1 MKISEKILPLHSIM
15 TDNFL
20 EGLSPAQ
27 RQAASNIEG
36 ATLIIAGAGSGKTR
50 TLTLRIAHMIHSGI
64 SPHNILCL
72 TFTNKAAREM
82 RERISGVLT
91 PDMQRG
97 LWMGTF
103 HSIFRRII
111 SREAHRIDYPENFT
125 LYNNSD
131 SVNLVK
137 AIVKELQ
144 LPDDKYKPRDV
155 FSRISLAK
163 NNLITAA
170 AYEAN
175 AAARGEDEEMRRPE
189 IYRIYALYNQR
200 CRANKAMDFD
210 DLLLIMYYLL
220 KNFPEVLETY
230 SELFRYIMVDE
241 YQDTNHVQY
250 LVLKLLAQKY
260 RNICVVGDDSQSIY
274 SFRGARIEN
283 ILRFEKDFP
292 EVKVCRLEQNYRSTQ
307 TIVEASNS
315 VIEKNQAR
323 LKKKLYSTSEIGDKI
338 RVFESL
344 SDKDEAS
351 RVASDIATTMY
362 TTDAKPS
369 SFAVLYRTHSLSRS
383 IEDKLRERGIP
394 YKIHEGNSFYNRAEI
409 MALLAY
415 LRLAVNPADNEA
427 LKRIINLP
435 ARGIGATSISRLES
449 AARERGASM
458 FEVLRTTA
466 PSELGIRGVAVGGI
480 SKFVEAFGDFGAKAA
495 ELDAYEFAREVAQKS
510 GLLALYKA
518 STALEDVAR
527 LDNLEELLSSIK
539 TFTVPDEESPNGVRE
554 SFTIDE
560 WLNEVSL
567 LSDSEKDEKDDEP
580 KVTLMT
586 IHASKGLEYEHIYI
600 VGLEEK
606 TFPSQRAQMSPVE
619 IEEERRLF
627 YVALTRA
634 KKRAT
639 LSYATSR
646 FKYGDFEYYS
656 PSRFIEEIDEK
667 YLDSEVSG
675 GGSKGA
681 EGSQA
686 SGGARTATP
695 RGSGYGGGG
704 AYGSGSRYG
713 GGGST
718 TYKKRESPTPNNN
731 DWLNVNKPTTL
742 NSNMR
747 RVSTASSS
755 MQQPLEAVKLE
766 VGTNVSH
773 RNFGKGVVVALE
785 PTHND
790 VKVTVEFS
798 TIGSKTLLQRF
809 AKLEVL

>member
-1 MKISEKILPLHSIM
+1 MKISEKILPLHAIM

-20 EGLSPAQ
+20 DGLSPAQ
-27 RQAASNIEG
+27 RQAASNIDG
-36 ATLIIAGAGSGKTR
+36 ATLIVAGAGSGKTR
-50 TLTLRIAHMIHSGI
+50 TLTLRIAHMIQSGVL
-64 SPHNILCL
+64 PHNILCL

-82 RERISGVLT
+82 RERISGVL
-91 PDMQRG
+91 PPQMLRG

-111 SREAHRIDYPENFT
+111 SKEAHRIDYPENFT

-137 AIVKELQ
+137 SIIKELQ
-144 LPDDKYKPRDV
+144 LADDKYKPRDV

-189 IYRIYALYNQR
+189 IYRIYQLYNQR

-230 SELFRYIMVDE
+230 STLFKYIMVDE

-250 LVLKLLAQKY
+250 LVLKLLASKY

-292 EVKVCRLEQNYRSTQ
+292 EAKVCRLEQNYRSTQ

-315 VIEKNQAR
+315 VIENNKAR
-323 LKKKLYSTSEIGDKI
+323 LQKKLYSTQELGDKI
-338 RVFESL
+338 RVIEAYA
-344 SDKDEAS
+344 DKDEAS
-351 RVASDIATTMY
+351 RVASDIASTMY
-362 TTDAKPS
+362 EKGAKAS
-369 SFAVLYRTHSLSRS
+369 EFAILYRTHSLSLS
-383 IEDKLRERGIP
+383 MEEKLRERGIA
-394 YKIHEGNSFYNRAEI
+394 YRIHEGNSFYNRAEI

-427 LKRIINLP
+427 LKRIINFP
-435 ARGIGATSISRLES
+435 ARGIGATSLSRLES
-449 AARERGASM
+449 AARERGESM
-458 FEVLRTTA
+458 FAVLQSTP
-466 PSELGIRGVAVGGI
+466 PSELGIRGTAVGGI
-480 SKFVEAFGDFGAKAA
+480 RNFVDAFGEFRTKTT

-510 GLLALYKA
+510 GLLSFYKA
-518 STALEDVAR
+518 SGAVEDISR

-539 TFTVPDEESPNGVRE
+539 SFTVPDEDAEDGVRS
-554 SFTIDE
+554 SFSIDE
-560 WLNEVSL
+560 WLSEVSL
-567 LSDSEKDEKDDEP
+567 LSDSEKDESDDEP

-586 IHASKGLEYEHIYI
+586 VHASKGLEFEYVYI
-600 VGLEEK
+600 VGMEEK
-606 TFPSQRAQMSPVE
+606 TFPSQRAQSSPVE
-619 IEEERRLF
+619 VEEERRLF

-639 LSYATSR
+639 LSYANTR
-646 FKYGDFEYYS
+646 FKYGDFEYYT
-656 PSRFIEEIDEK
+656 PSRFIEEIDQQYIEN
-667 YLDSEVSG
+667 LAGSG
-675 GGSKGA
+675 GS
-681 EGSQA
+681 
-686 SGGARTATP
+686 GARKERESFQAKTP
-695 RGSGYGGGG
+695 SNRFGGGG
-704 AYGSGSRYG
+704 YGAKTQKSGG
-713 GGGST
+713 WGT
-718 TYKKRESPTPNNN
+718 PATYKKREAPAPKNN
-731 DWLNVNKPTTL
+731 DWLNVNKTPAVSG
-742 NSNMR
+742 NFK
-747 RVSTASSS
+747 RVSSSPS
-755 MQQPLEAVKLE
+755 TPTQSCAELQ
-766 VGTNVSH
+766 VGVTVVH
-773 RNFGKGVVVALE
+773 RNFGKGQVVALE

-809 AKLEVL
+809 AKLEVQ